1 MRFAFILFA
10 FALATVS
17 FVGCGQ
23 KKNTGDIIAR
33 KAEKPKVSSPVR
45 MQEYSQSKTVN
56 WAGGSVVCEIR
67 RTACDSLP
75 MVKDEV
81 GQKFVDNTIALRI
94 RRSDGS
100 TFLERTFTK
109 ASFDDALDDDYR
121 RTGILEGFVFDR
133 VEGSC
138 LRFAA
143 SVCHP
148 QTDEYIPLV
157 VEVSRSGGISISR
170 DTQLDTSGADAAG
183 NHGGKGIGDA
193 SEDNDEDG
201 V

>member
-1 MRFAFILFA
+1 MRFTFIAFA
-10 FALATVS
+10 FALATAS

-23 KKNTGDIIAR
+23 KKNTGDIITR
-33 KAEKPKVSSPVR
+33 KAAKPKISLPVR
-45 MQEYSQSKTVN
+45 MQDYSQNKTID
-56 WAGGSVVCEIR
+56 WAGGSFACEIR

-75 MVKDEV
+75 MAKDET
-81 GQKFVDNTIALRI
+81 GQKFVDNAITLRI

-100 TFLERTFTK
+100 TFLEKTFTK
-109 ASFDDALDDDYR
+109 TSFNAALDDDYR

-133 VEGSC
+133 IEGSR

-157 VEVSRSGGISISR
+157 VEVSRSGEISISR
-170 DTQLDTSGADAAG
+170 DTQLDTSGADATESLSGKDEGKAG
-183 NHGGKGIGDA
+183 
-193 SEDNDEDG
+193 EDNDDDS